1 MAIDIDE
8 AFVKQYE
15 SEVHVAYQRM
25 GSKFRNTV
33 RQKNNVKGTS
43 TTFQKVGKGE
53 AGQKSRHG
61 NVPVMSIDHS
71 PVECTLADWYAAD
84 YIDKLDE
91 LKVNHDERQVVVNA
105 GAYAL
110 GRRTDTIIT
119 DVLATA
125 TNESVSAGGLTLAK
139 ATGMREFFDNN
150 DVPDDG
156 QRYCAVAPRSWSNLL
171 ALPEFSNADYVPS
184 DELPYS
190 GGMTAKRWQGF
201 LWWGFS
207 GLPIASTIR
216 QNFAYHSSAV
226 GHASGSD
233 VRSEINYIPE
243 KVAHLAT
250 NYMSQGGVLIDNNGV
265 YRIRTTET

>member
-8 AFVKQYE
+8 AFVRQYE
-15 SEVHVAYQRM
+15 SEVHTAYQRM

-33 RQKNNVKGTS
+33 RQKNNVKGKS

-53 AGQKSRHG
+53 AAQKSRHG
-61 NVPVMSIDHS
+61 NVPVMSIDHT
-71 PVECTLADWYAAD
+71 PVECILSDWYAAD
-84 YIDKLDE
+84 YVDKLDE

-110 GRRTDTIIT
+110 GRKTDTLII
-119 DVLATA
+119 DAMETA
-125 TNESVSAGGLTLAK
+125 TNQSASAGGMTLAK
-139 ATGMREFFDNN
+139 TVEMREFFDNN

-156 QRYCAVAPRSWSNLL
+156 GRYCAVSPKSWTNLL
-171 ALPEFSNADYVPS
+171 SLSEFSNADYVSS
-184 DELPYS
+184 DELPYQ

-207 GLPIASTIR
+207 GLPIASNVR
-216 QNFAYHSSAV
+216 HNYAYHTSAI

-243 KVAHLAT
+243 KVAHLIT
-250 NYMSQGGVLIDNNGV
+250 NYMSQGAVLIDNNGV
-265 YRIRTTET
+265 YRIRTTE